1 MCLKRE
7 ATWLSRTLY
16 GRLLPSV
23 SRLRRVSIFPRING
37 LIVISVPDF
46 TQNLFLKKKKQI
58 KTGKRYF
65 KCVCFEFHPRNPWPG
80 FSGPALH
87 PLPPFPL
94 EA

>member
-1 MCLKRE
+1 MCLKIE

-46 TQNLFLKKKKQI
+46 TQNLF
-58 KTGKRYF
+58 F
-65 KCVCFEFHPRNPWPG
+65 
-80 FSGPALH
+80 
-87 PLPPFPL
+87 
-94 EA
+94 